1 MLSFTYINEN
11 SALVYVRLNRRS
23 ILYYNS
29 NNSNTTIQSIIGNDI
44 CKSVIITIKTMISIV
59 VCIKIISYL
68 TINKNPLHN
77 QHGYEGVM
85 FNYAGRLQSTCTS
98 MASHIRVKANLKLSK
113 DSKGF
118 TVNRSYVSRPVA
130 CSIACSSFK

>member
-77 QHGYEGVM
+77 QHGYEGVS
-85 FNYAGRLQSTCTS
+85 FYLRWAAPVDLY
-98 MASHIRVKANLKLSK
+98 V
-113 DSKGF
+113 DSF
-118 TVNRSYVSRPVA
+118 PHA
-130 CSIACSSFK
+130 C